1 MSAAYCAAKLWSDP
15 VGKLRYRSTKF
26 STKFSVFAQEVD
38 GGETEDMLLNR
49 ISKRLLSNNLKQKSL
64 NSNFVLKKW
73 KSSNNFTVLNGYL
86 VTF

>member
-1 MSAAYCAAKLWSDP
+1 MSAACPAKLLSDP

-49 ISKRLLSNNLKQKSL
+49 ISKRLLSNNLKQKVWIQTL
-64 NSNFVLKKW
+64 FWKKW
-73 KSSNNFTVLNGYL
+73 KSSSDFTVLNGYL